1 MKRVLD
7 IEVWMLLMV
16 AMFLTACSDHSGEG
30 SDEKGDCFLNIYV
43 YAPEHPM
50 LTRADVGDIVSRS
63 VEEHMVHTL
72 QIWVFKHGDGSLVGY
87 LETEPTFL
95 NETNGQEMF
104 QMKVEKEFADH
115 PVNVDV
121 YVVANAFIDFT
132 NRVKNYDLIYIDDN
146 NGLEDDDNNGLEE
159 LTLGENTERTKLEK
173 AMIGEGSFGVNPLV
187 SAVPKDAENN
197 LLGLPMSG
205 VLKNQPI
212 YGSYPTLRVGTQDA
226 MATLQLTRAVS
237 KLRFV
242 LCQKKEKD
250 NAKKKLVSIDKIEL
264 NGSVIPTASYL
275 MPVTK
280 PSYSS
285 YVSTAINYGS
295 IEEENIGV
303 IPSVKNPMV
312 YAYETQSAQE
322 YEDLINHAAD
332 GDESRKAENIAWLNG
347 YGARNNVPELK
358 VENFTE
364 AILQTNSLS
373 WPQLMELGPTYFRE
387 SDKKL
392 TGTITY
398 TVQEREKNGEE
409 WTDWKTE
416 HKTADF
422 SMADPG
428 DFLRNHSWIVYVF
441 YMDATIYTLT
451 VTNIGMKSWASGG
464 YEEKSVYNW

>member
-1 MKRVLD
+1 M
-7 IEVWMLLMV
+7 WMLLV
-16 AMFLTACSDHSGEG
+16 IVLLTACSDHSGES
-30 SDEKGDCFLNIYV
+30 SDEKDDCFLNIYV
-43 YAPEHPM
+43 YAPERPM

-63 VEEHMVHTL
+63 VEEHMVHSL
-72 QIWVFKHGDGSLVGY
+72 QIWVFKNSNGSLVGY

-104 QMKVEKEFADH
+104 QMKVDKEFADH

-121 YVVANAFIDFT
+121 YVVANAGSC
-132 NRVKNYDLIYIDDN
+132 
-146 NGLEDDDNNGLEE
+146 GLVDGENKA
-159 LTLGENTERTKLEK
+159 LTLVENTERAKLEA
-173 AMIGEGSFGVNPLV
+173 AMIGEGSFGVSTRV
-187 SAVPKDAENN
+187 SAVPDD
-197 LLGLPMSG
+197 GLPMSG

-295 IEEENIGV
+295 IEEGNIGV

-373 WPQLMELGPTYFRE
+373 WPQLKELGLTYLRE

-392 TGTITY
+392 TGTIIY
-398 TVQEREKNGEE
+398 SVKERDNVETNWESI
-409 WTDWKTE
+409 TATE
-416 HKTADF
+416 KTATF
-422 SMADPG
+422 SMADSG

>member
-1 MKRVLD
+1 
-7 IEVWMLLMV
+7 
-16 AMFLTACSDHSGEG
+16 
-30 SDEKGDCFLNIYV
+30 
-43 YAPEHPM
+43 
-50 LTRADVGDIVSRS
+50 
-63 VEEHMVHTL
+63 MVHTL
-72 QIWVFKHGDGSLVGY
+72 QIWVFKHSDGSLVGY

-121 YVVANAFIDFT
+121 YVVANAYVLPDNYDKFINCNT
-132 NRVKNYDLIYIDDN
+132 NYDLTYIDDN
-146 NGLEDDDNNGLEE
+146 NNEVT
-159 LTLGENTERTKLEK
+159 LTLGESTTRAQLDAAK
-173 AMIGEGSFGVNPLV
+173 IGVSSFGTSSLV
-187 SAVPKDAENN
+187 SSVPAA
-197 LLGLPMSG
+197 GLPMSG
-205 VLKNQPI
+205 VLKNQSI

-242 LCQKKEKD
+242 LCQKKEKSSP
-250 NAKKKLVSIDKIEL
+250 KKKLVSIDGIQLDGEM
-264 NGSVIPTASYL
+264 IPTESYL
-275 MPVTK
+275 MPGTYT
-280 PSYSS
+280 YSS
-285 YVSTAINYGS
+285 DPAAPTDYENNPIVYVNAENKLLKTAI
-295 IEEENIGV
+295 
-303 IPSVKNPMV
+303 PAVKNPMD
-312 YAYETQSAQE
+312 YAYETQAAQE
-322 YEDLINHAAD
+322 YEEMINGAIAGTYQAD
-332 GDESRKAENIAWLNG
+332 ANDQ
-347 YGARNNVPELK
+347 P
-358 VENFTE
+358 
-364 AILQTNSLS
+364 
-373 WPQLMELGPTYFRE
+373 LMELGLTYLRE

>member
-43 YAPEHPM
+43 YAPERPM

-63 VEEHMVHTL
+63 VKEHMVHSL
-72 QIWVFKHGDGSLVGY
+72 QIWVFKHSDGSLVGY

-104 QMKVEKEFADH
+104 QMKVDKEFADH

-121 YVVANAFIDFT
+121 YVVANAGSCGLVFG
-132 NRVKNYDLIYIDDN
+132 KNA
-146 NGLEDDDNNGLEE
+146 
-159 LTLGENTERTKLEK
+159 LTLDKNTERTKLEK
-173 AMIGEGSFGVNPLV
+173 AMIGVESFGVKVNEDKEGSYIPEV
-187 SAVPKDAENN
+187 TDNVPAA
-197 LLGLPMSG
+197 GLPMSG

-250 NAKKKLVSIDKIEL
+250 NAKKKLVSIESIEL
-264 NGSVIPTASYL
+264 DSEVIPTASYL
-275 MPVTK
+275 MPVEK

-285 YVSTAINYGS
+285 WEYVPESPTVIDFGGITKEQVES
-295 IEEENIGV
+295 GV

-332 GDESRKAENIAWLNG
+332 EELSRKDANIAWLND
-347 YGARNNVPELK
+347 YGTNKEIAGLQAANFSASILA
-358 VENFTE
+358 ENG
-364 AILQTNSLS
+364 LS
-373 WPQLMELGPTYFRE
+373 WPQLKELGLTYLRE

-398 TVQEREKNGEE
+398 KIKER
-409 WTDWKTE
+409 TDTNTPWSAVDAQTKKAT
-416 HKTADF
+416 F

>member
-7 IEVWMLLMV
+7 IEVWMLLV
-16 AMFLTACSDHSGEG
+16 IVLLTACSDHSGEG

-63 VEEHMVHTL
+63 VKEHMVHSL
-72 QIWVFKHGDGSLVGY
+72 QIWVFKHGDGSKVGY

-121 YVVANAFIDFT
+121 YVVANAYVLHDNYDKFINCNT
-132 NRVKNYDLIYIDDN
+132 NYDLIYIDDN
-146 NGLEDDDNNGLEE
+146 NNDDNNNEVT
-159 LTLGENTERTKLEK
+159 LTLGESTTRAQLDA
-173 AMIGEGSFGVNPLV
+173 AMIGESSFGTTSLV
-187 SAVPKDAENN
+187 SSVSDA
-197 LLGLPMSG
+197 GLPMSG

-242 LCQKKEKD
+242 LCQKKEKLSS
-250 NAKKKLVSIDKIEL
+250 KKKLVSIDKIEL
-264 NGSVIPTASYL
+264 NESVIPTASYL

-280 PSYSS
+280 PSYT

-332 GDESRKAENIAWLNG
+332 GEESRKAANIDWLNA
-347 YGARNNVPELK
+347 YGTRNNVPELNE
-358 VENFTE
+358 ENFN
-364 AILQTNSLS
+364 ADILGDQKEYS
-373 WPQLMELGPTYFRE
+373 WPQLKELGLTYFRE

-398 TVQEREKNGEE
+398 HVKERTDTGTSWESITSQE
-409 WTDWKTE
+409 
-416 HKTADF
+416 KTATF
-422 SMADPG
+422 SMADSG

>member
-1 MKRVLD
+1 M
-7 IEVWMLLMV
+7 WMLLV
-16 AMFLTACSDHSGEG
+16 IVLLTACSDHSGES
-30 SDEKGDCFLNIYV
+30 SDEKDDCFLNIYV
-43 YAPEHPM
+43 YAPERPM

-63 VEEHMVHTL
+63 VKEHMVHSL
-72 QIWVFKHGDGSLVGY
+72 QIWVFKHSDGSLVGY

-104 QMKVEKEFADH
+104 QMKVDKEFANH

-121 YVVANAFIDFT
+121 YVVANAYVLPDNYDKFINCNT
-132 NRVKNYDLIYIDDN
+132 NYDLTYIDDN
-146 NGLEDDDNNGLEE
+146 NNGVT
-159 LTLGENTERTKLEK
+159 LTLGESTTRAQLDAAK
-173 AMIGEGSFGVNPLV
+173 IGESSFGTSSLV
-187 SAVPKDAENN
+187 SSVPAA
-197 LLGLPMSG
+197 GLPMSG

-212 YGSYPTLRVGTQDA
+212 YGSYPTLRVGTQTA

-285 YVSTAINYGS
+285 YVSTTINYGS
-295 IEEENIGV
+295 IEEGNIGV

-347 YGARNNVPELK
+347 YGARNNVPELNE
-358 VENFTE
+358 ENFS
-364 AILQTNSLS
+364 ASILGDKNEYS
-373 WPQLMELGPTYFRE
+373 WPQLKELGLTYFRE

-416 HKTADF
+416 RKTADF

>member
-1 MKRVLD
+1 M
-7 IEVWMLLMV
+7 WMLLV
-16 AMFLTACSDHSGEG
+16 IVLLTACSDHSGES
-30 SDEKGDCFLNIYV
+30 SDEKDDCFLNIYV
-43 YAPEHPM
+43 YAPERPM

-104 QMKVEKEFADH
+104 QMKVDKEFADH

-121 YVVANAFIDFT
+121 YVVANAYVLPDNYDKFINCNT
-132 NRVKNYDLIYIDDN
+132 NYDLTYIDNNN
-146 NGLEDDDNNGLEE
+146 NGVT
-159 LTLGENTERTKLEK
+159 LTLGESTTRAQLDAAK
-173 AMIGEGSFGVNPLV
+173 IGESSFGTSSLV
-187 SAVPKDAENN
+187 SSVPAA
-197 LLGLPMSG
+197 GLPMSG

-212 YGSYPTLRVGTQDA
+212 YGSYPTLRVGTQTA

-242 LCQKKEKD
+242 LCQKKEKESS
-250 NAKKKLVSIDKIEL
+250 KKKLVSIDKIEL

-295 IEEENIGV
+295 IEEGNIGV

-373 WPQLMELGPTYFRE
+373 WPQLKELGLTYLRE

-392 TGTITY
+392 TGTIKY
-398 TVQEREKNGEE
+398 TVQELEE
-409 WTDWKTE
+409 NVWETKE
-416 HKTADF
+416 KTADF

>member
-1 MKRVLD
+1 M
-7 IEVWMLLMV
+7 WMLLV
-16 AMFLTACSDHSGEG
+16 IVLLTACSDHSGES
-30 SDEKGDCFLNIYV
+30 SDEKDDCFLNIYV
-43 YAPEHPM
+43 YAPERPM
-50 LTRADVGDIVSRS
+50 LTRADVGDIASRS

-121 YVVANAFIDFT
+121 YVVANAFINFS
-132 NRVKNYDLIYIDDN
+132 NREKNYDLIYINDN
-146 NGLEDDDNNGLEE
+146 NEKVP
-159 LTLGENTERTKLEK
+159 LTLGEATTRAQLEGAK
-173 AMIGEGSFGVNPLV
+173 IGESSFGVVEKEGETGYFIPGV
-187 SAVPKDAENN
+187 SEVPAA
-197 LLGLPMSG
+197 GLPMSG
-205 VLKNQPI
+205 VEKDQPI

-226 MATLQLTRAVS
+226 MTTLQLTRAVS

-242 LCQKKEKD
+242 LCQKREKD
-250 NAKKKLVSIDKIEL
+250 TAKKILVSIDKIQL
-264 NGSVIPTASYL
+264 NNGIKSNNEDDESTCRIPTESYL
-275 MPVTK
+275 MPMEN

-295 IEEENIGV
+295 
-303 IPSVKNPMV
+303 VKKEALPKVKDPMK

-322 YEDLINHAAD
+322 YEDMIDGAIKGTYKAHLAD
-332 GDESRKAENIAWLNG
+332 PNIVGDVDDE
-347 YGARNNVPELK
+347 PLK
-358 VENFTE
+358 
-364 AILQTNSLS
+364 
-373 WPQLMELGPTYFRE
+373 ELGLTYLRE

-398 TVQEREKNGEE
+398 HVKERVNVETAWENVTATEKKA
-409 WTDWKTE
+409 T
-416 HKTADF
+416 F